1 MNIPPEMTEDFRN
14 HLWACFKYL
23 GLGEPTPLQYA
34 MAEKL
39 QNGPDGFQLQ
49 AGRGA
54 GKSVLT
60 ACFASWL
67 LLKDPNTTVMVMS
80 ATANKST
87 EFISMTRRI
96 LSLVPYCQHMEP
108 GPNTKD
114 NAFGFNV
121 ENRTSRG
128 QDMSCFAKGVT
139 GQITGS
145 HADWVI
151 LDDVELS
158 LIHI

>member
-1 MNIPPEMTEDFRN
+1 MNIPQEMLDDFRN

-39 QNGPDGFQLQ
+39 QHGPDGFQLQ

-67 LLKDPNTTVMVMS
+67 LLRDPNTTVMVMS

-96 LSLVPYCQHMEP
+96 LSVVPYMEHMEP

-121 ENRTSRG
+121 ENRTAHG
-128 QDMSCFAKGVT
+128 QDMSCLRTRRYGADNRVT
-139 GQITGS
+139 RRLG
-145 HADWVI
+145 DPR
-151 LDDVELS
+151 
-158 LIHI
+158 